1 MGGYCA
7 AFNHATQSGVFPRP
21 SSKVPLPIL
30 QRPNQV
36 TSLLSFRV
44 PLCIPKRRM
53 KSARSKSEGRNIKP
67 SSPLFLT
74 LLPSFLRDWGRKRRA
89 RAISPQ
95 KEDKNLPRMPR
106 GNSNNRIRDSWRAR
120 ARFFGGL
127 FEKGGLIW
135 GVRNNTTGVKI
146 LGIPAAIQS
155 LPWREWSEEARG
167 EGSAWSD
174 APIF

>member
-1 MGGYCA
+1 MDGWEGTAQPLIMPPKAKCSPVPP
-7 AFNHATQSGVFPRP
+7 QKFPF
-21 SSKVPLPIL
+21 PIL

-36 TSLLSFRV
+36 TSLLSPLV

-67 SSPLFLT
+67 SSPLSLT

-106 GNSNNRIRDSWRAR
+106 GNSNNRIRDSWRGHASLAASLR
-120 ARFFGGL
+120 
-127 FEKGGLIW
+127 KG
-135 GVRNNTTGVKI
+135 TH
-146 LGIPAAIQS
+146 LG
-155 LPWREWSEEARG
+155 REEQHHGCENSRDSGSDSKFAMKRVERG